1 MKTLIDKPV
10 IGKFPLDLIEK
21 IVYSKLGAH
30 NSEILVG
37 PGHGCDNAVI
47 RLGNNQV
54 LVATADPLSMI
65 PALGV
70 RDSAWLSVNLLAS
83 DLVTCGFPP
92 QFIMVNLSLP
102 PAMSDGEFKEYWG
115 TFHEA
120 CEKLGVAVLGGHTG
134 RYVGCDY
141 TIIGGGV
148 MMALAPEDQYL
159 SSKMSKPG
167 DLLIMTKGVAIA
179 ATGILARVFPETI
192 EEAYG
197 SAFLKRAQSYFSRFS
212 VVEDALTA
220 ASTGLRD
227 EGVTSMHDVTEGG
240 LMGALYELSEASG
253 NGLEIELSD
262 VIVTEEA
269 KRVCDLFEID
279 PYSTLSEGTL
289 IISVKPEKAE
299 KVLQALKSKGIRSAV
314 IGKVTDLRE
323 GRWVKRNGVREAL
336 KKPSFDPYWE
346 AYWKAQQKGW
356 K

>member
-1 MKTLIDKPV
+1 MLIDQSI

-21 IVYSKLGAH
+21 IVYPRLGAQR
-30 NSEILVG
+30 SEILVG
-37 PGHGCDNAVI
+37 PGHGRDNAVI
-47 RLGNNQV
+47 RLGHNQV
-54 LVATADPLSMI
+54 LVVTADPLSMI

-70 RDSAWLSVNLLAS
+70 QDSAWLSVNLLAS
-83 DLVTCGFPP
+83 DLATCGFPP
-92 QFIMVNLSLP
+92 QFMIVNLSLP
-102 PAMSDGEFKEYWG
+102 PSMSDNEFEEYWRA
-115 TFHEA
+115 FHNE
-120 CEKLGVAVLGGHTG
+120 CKKLGIAILGGHTG

-148 MMALAPEDQYL
+148 MMTLAPEKQYL
-159 SSKMSKPG
+159 SSNMSKPG

-192 EEAYG
+192 EKTHG
-197 SAFLKRAQSYFSRFS
+197 SAFLKRAQSYFHQFS

-220 ASTGLRD
+220 ASAGLRD

-240 LMGALYELSEASG
+240 LLGALYELSEAAKI
-253 NGLEIELSD
+253 GLEIELSD

-269 KRVCDLFEID
+269 KLVCDLFNID

-289 IISVKPEKAE
+289 IISVKPEKAQ
-299 KVLQALKSKGIRSAV
+299 KVLQALKLKRIKSKI
-314 IGKVTDLRE
+314 IGKVTDLQD
-323 GRWVKRNGVREAL
+323 GRWITKNGVREAL

-346 AYWKAQQKGW
+346 AYWKAYQKGL